1 VSDWRSGTNGWG
13 KGTWQFPG
21 DLKASQPSES
31 KIGVGISVD
40 ELSLLLFEIDE
51 LDQLIEEKAAEQDEV
66 ACRAHTWC
74 YWHKTRETDADC
86 AHHQSS
92 VRSGMSEV
100 GCRCGVLPVAA
111 IRTDSPA
118 AASSEGVAARC

>member
-1 VSDWRSGTNGWG
+1 VPDWRSGTNGWG

-31 KIGVGISVD
+31 KIGVEISVD

-86 AHHQSS
+86 AHLWRTSS
-92 VRSGMSEV
+92 VKCTKWNERSGMSMRGFA
-100 GCRCGVLPVAA
+100 GCSDPNRQPRCC
-111 IRTDSPA
+111 II
-118 AASSEGVAARC
+118 